1 MSEMENV
8 GHEGYRN
15 VKMDRSDVSK
25 ILSSQQV
32 IDKVKFLE
40 IELIDF
46 QTLNKK
52 LNKSVGRINQ

>member
-1 MSEMENV
+1 
-8 GHEGYRN
+8 
-15 VKMDRSDVSK
+15 MDRSDVSK
-25 ILSSQQV
+25 ILTSQQV
-32 IDKVKFLE
+32 IDKVKFLG